1 MTPEEA
7 RQLLDG
13 TTPAPWKVEILSYE
27 QPPYLGEFVEFWVT
41 AHNNK
46 ELVNVYDI
54 PEGHANEIGRNFTLM
69 AAAPDMAAII
79 AGMRTEYAVQ
89 GKAPNSDEWLTLS
102 QWSEELPSSE
112 FELGITLTYEDTG
125 ETYQV
130 DTRIVMRYVT
140 APQPLGEEQ

>member
-7 RQLLDG
+7 RQLLEG
-13 TTPAPWKVEILSYE
+13 TTPAPWKAEILSYE

-54 PEGHANEIGRNFTLM
+54 PEWHANEIGRNFTLM

-79 AGMRTEYAVQ
+79 AGMRAEYTVEYQ
-89 GKAPNSDEWLTLS
+89 PKPGS
-102 QWSEELPSSE
+102 QWHRVSEWSEEYPLIDGE
-112 FELGITLTYEDTG
+112 ELNPRE
-125 ETYQV
+125 
-130 DTRIVMRYVT
+130 RIVKRYVT